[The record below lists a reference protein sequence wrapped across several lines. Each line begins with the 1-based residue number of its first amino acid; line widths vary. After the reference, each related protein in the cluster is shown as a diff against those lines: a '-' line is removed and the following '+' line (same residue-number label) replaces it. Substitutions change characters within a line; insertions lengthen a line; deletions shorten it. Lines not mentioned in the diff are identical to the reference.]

1 MKPSRRT
8 ANCVGR
14 ADGRV
19 GVAGLVV
26 RDRAAETR
34 TFCSKPEASGTRTPE
49 DKHVT
54 SKTRW
59 VDSVKQTAIP
69 QAATVLG
76 DGAPRVTRRPAC
88 RRGKAGQEAGR
99 VALARG
105 YGNGPPPPVPG
116 GKLGAAHWLEGKDK
130 AETGPGDAEWAASQV
145 ARSLHRRPRR
155 PRPEGLTPAD
165 LSLRAPH
172 RSEPKTQNGPQVH
185 AEYRHV
191 SSSKCRARAS
201 AGPATRA
208 WFRGRCLSS
217 ASPTLS
223 AA

>member
-1 MKPSRRT
+1 MKRMGESGQELAQRGAWCPEAVWDGSGGRGVKPTRRT
-8 ANCVGR
+8 ANCVGH

-88 RRGKAGQEAGR
+88 RRGNAGQEAGR
-99 VALARG
+99 AALARG
-105 YGNGPPPPVPG
+105 YGNVPPLPG
-116 GKLGAAHWLEGKDK
+116 GELGAAHWLEGKDE
-130 AETGPGDAEWAASQV
+130 AEMGPGNAEWAASQV
-145 ARSLHRRPRR
+145 ARSLHRCPCR
-155 PRPEGLTPAD
+155 PRPEGLSPRRSVTPC
-165 LSLRAPH
+165 S
-172 RSEPKTQNGPQVH
+172 T
-185 AEYRHV
+185 
-191 SSSKCRARAS
+191 
-201 AGPATRA
+201 
-208 WFRGRCLSS
+208 
-217 ASPTLS
+217 
-223 AA
+223 